1 MTNQEKTML
10 YLTDLPYGINI
21 LDIQDFLSKYKDS
34 IVKII
39 TPEMA
44 QRNPSKGSLV
54 IKVLFKDNK
63 SADECRKEMNLKKF
77 RHKSVRIMWEER
89 DTSLRYNTKN
99 NLYIK
104 GIPKT
109 TSPRE
114 VYEYFSKF
122 GDIFSCKVSED
133 DFGNHNGYGYIT
145 FYRNEDAE
153 KAIEESKGK
162 SIFNSNNVEI
172 SHFQRRNERMANNN
186 ENNRDKIYI
195 NNLPEK
201 YEISE
206 LNELCKEFGNVE
218 SCNIYL
224 DKICQNFG
232 IVKFANEKEAQ
243 DAKTKL
249 DGKEIEKNG
258 IKKKLIVKSY
268 QTQFEQKQFMM
279 NYYSIKSHEQKGNC
293 NLILKNI
300 PLTAKEEDLEKIFKK
315 FGNITS
321 IRIEKNKIE
330 QKEEKGKFL
339 LVSQGYGFIS
349 FEKPE
354 DAKKALEEMDQ
365 KFLPGFEGW
374 NKPLTIEFY
383 LTRKERQLIENQ
395 DNANI
400 SNYYMSPAPAPVQ
413 RFMPMMPP
421 HFMPNQFN
429 PTNMQGPFPMPMP
442 YPFFQFNNYNNYGHY
457 NNNYNNNN
465 YYQNNK
471 RRKGKK
477 FYNNNKNYN
486 NNNRNYNRNNQYN
499 NNKEKNEIEKDMKDL
514 EINIENKIDMEEY
527 EGLETDEDKKNYL
540 GEKVY
545 TAIEESQL
553 AVDKKLSSDDIAKI
567 TGMIIAIPDNEIIE
581 TVQNSSMFN
590 NRIKEALRLLN
601 K

>member
-232 IVKFANEKEAQ
+232 IVKFSNEKEAQ

-349 FEKPE
+349 FEKSE

-400 SNYYMSPAPAPVQ
+400 SNYYMSPVPAPVQ

-429 PTNMQGPFPMPMP
+429 NSPMQGPIPMPMP

-477 FYNNNKNYN
+477 FYNNKNY

>member
-218 SCNIYL
+218 SCNIYF
-224 DKICQNFG
+224 DKIGQNFG
-232 IVKFANEKEAQ
+232 IVKFSNEKEAQ

-349 FEKPE
+349 FEKSE

-400 SNYYMSPAPAPVQ
+400 SNYYMSPAPAPVP
-413 RFMPMMPP
+413 RFMPMMAP

-429 PTNMQGPFPMPMP
+429 NSPMQGPIPMPMP

-477 FYNNNKNYN
+477 FYNNKNY

-527 EGLETDEDKKNYL
+527 EGLDTDEDKKNYL